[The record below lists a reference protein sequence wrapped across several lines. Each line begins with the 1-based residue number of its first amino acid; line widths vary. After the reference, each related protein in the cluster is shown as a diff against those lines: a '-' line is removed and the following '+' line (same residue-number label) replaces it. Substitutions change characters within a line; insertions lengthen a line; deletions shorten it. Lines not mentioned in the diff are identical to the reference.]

1 MQAMTEIERTLVK
14 SPPELW
20 ELVDDEVLMARWTE
34 ELTTGSAALE
44 VEICSRE
51 AGRRLYWRGK
61 ADDVSIAV
69 ELEIAE
75 KGWGT
80 CVSIKTTGPGERAD
94 ADSVVERLLDELGSA
109 SRRPFSRT

>member
-1 MQAMTEIERTLVK
+1 MTEIERTLVK

-20 ELVDDEVLMARWTE
+20 ELVDDEALMARWTE

-69 ELEIAE
+69 ELEIERFVDTAHAAFAE
-75 KGWGT
+75 
-80 CVSIKTTGPGERAD
+80 
-94 ADSVVERLLDELGSA
+94 
-109 SRRPFSRT
+109 FF